1 LTRDH
6 PRTPGDSIAFADTPL
21 LNADGVHEPH
31 VLRAVIELV
40 VDDGRG
46 GEVTG
51 LGECTG
57 HSWQLDW
64 LTLVGE
70 FIVGRSVFD
79 STGLRDLVDAT
90 LTERST
96 ASRLAAMTH
105 AAAAEFTSRRE
116 HPAGT
121 DVYVHC

>member
-1 LTRDH
+1 VSTNL
-6 PRTPGDSIAFADTPL
+6 
-21 LNADGVHEPH
+21 H

-51 LGECTG
+51 LGECPG

-79 STGLRDLVDAT
+79 STGLRDLVDTT
-90 LTERST
+90 LTGAIGSIDT
-96 ASRLAAMTH
+96 SPD
-105 AAAAEFTSRRE
+105 AEWRRWADKSS
-116 HPAGT
+116 PLTGQR
-121 DVYVHC
+121 